1 MVTSGGS
8 LCVVAGF
15 TGTRLLTGIAPGTA
29 LGLDVVCAV
38 LGTRALDG
46 ILGPGTAL
54 GLAAMVTGI
63 RPRTPRLLLLTTILL
78 PETFLLHQ
86 PTGKPLP

>member
-1 MVTSGGS
+1 MGTSGGS

-54 GLAAMVTGI
+54 
-63 RPRTPRLLLLTTILL
+63 LLTTILP

-86 PTGKPLP
+86 PEALLHLHLNHALHLPQGW